1 MRSSAELESIRVCG
15 ALQKNVIGTLKHLQ
29 LSTRSINIIEA
40 VVEVA
45 VKVVVV
51 VVVVVE
57 TQVGRQRKKVW
68 RVLDAQLPCEYLH
81 NLRTQAS
88 IAMKFGI

>member
-29 LSTRSINIIEA
+29 LSTRSINIIEVA
-40 VVEVA
+40 VEVA
-45 VKVVVV
+45 VEVV

-57 TQVGRQRKKVW
+57 TQVDRQRKKVW

-88 IAMKFGI
+88 IAMKFGF